1 MNYKAPLWLPGGHAQ
16 TLWPSMV
23 ANAITPT
30 PFYQRE
36 RWATPDGDFIDL
48 DWQPP
53 ANATDRQRPL
63 LVLFHGLEGNSQSH
77 HARAFADYAA
87 RNGMAFVVPQ
97 FRGCS
102 GEMNLAPRAYH
113 SGDYEVI
120 DWILQRLCQVQSGPL
135 LVAGVS
141 LGGNA
146 LLRWAAEAGASYN
159 QRVRAVAGICAPVDL
174 QAAGQALGRGLNR
187 LVYTPIFLRTMKP
200 KALRKL
206 AQFPGLFDA
215 RRMLAARTLYEF
227 DNVVTAPL
235 HGFADTDDYWRRASA
250 KPHLGHIRVPA
261 LVLNALNDPF
271 IPAGSLPDPA
281 LREASPSLTW
291 WRPAQG
297 GHIGFVRGLP
307 PGDASTM
314 PTAVGDWL
322 AGHLK

>member
-1 MNYKAPLWLPGGHAQ
+1 MIWALGVAGTQSSGFREMFGTMCKSFHPGA
-16 TLWPSMV
+16 
-23 ANAITPT
+23 
-30 PFYQRE
+30 
-36 RWATPDGDFIDL
+36 
-48 DWQPP
+48 
-53 ANATDRQRPL
+53 
-63 LVLFHGLEGNSQSH
+63 
-77 HARAFADYAA
+77 AA
-87 RNGMAFVVPQ
+87 RNGMAFVVPH

-113 SGDYEVI
+113 SGDYEEI

-281 LREASPSLTW
+281 LRGASPSVTW
-291 WRPAQG
+291 WRPDRHEDRRPFLLARNRITAAVPVHPRVQHARAHPQARAHSPAFGRARAQ
-297 GHIGFVRGLP
+297 RRARP
-307 PGDASTM
+307 RTCPRTPTQASSM
-314 PTAVGDWL
+314 L
-322 AGHLK
+322 R